1 MTTKKPNNLS
11 DRQPSDD
18 RLAGWP
24 GRQIPYTGRAPYQ
37 SSPDPDAEKQ
47 RQEVLEL
54 IEKHADDINRAAL
67 KYDVPPETIAG
78 AILWEAI
85 ENYRPSWLNS
95 GGPGRIHNETAF
107 TLWREGKVPRGY
119 VPIFDTKKPE
129 VAIEYIAAIMNES
142 AENYERIAGVNIRR
156 NVGVLN
162 TLYHSGDSKG
172 KAELLRDKRKADLVA
187 GRPESLPVVP
197 SREMGEYVENYRA
210 YIRTVLLGVP
220 VTKREPSSTNND
232 VVTTGFD
239 NSRSSEQSANNGAV
253 VSVRTGVNKQS
264 PNVSESTSE
273 QNSPEFLARQQNKSI
288 QESIALNFFVKPGE
302 PKYNDIFRGV
312 LTEIKKENPAI
323 DIQAIAKVASISL
336 QQQLAI

>member
-1 MTTKKPNNLS
+1 MTTEKLNNLS
-11 DRQPSDD
+11 DRQPIDD

-54 IEKHADDINRAAL
+54 IEKHADDINRAAVR
-67 KYDVPPETIAG
+67 YDVPPETIAG

-119 VPIFDTKKPE
+119 IPIFDTKKPE

-172 KAELLRDKRKADLVA
+172 KAELLRDKRKADLAA
-187 GRPESLPVVP
+187 GRPETLPVVP
-197 SREMGEYVENYRA
+197 SRQMGEYVENYRA

-220 VTKREPSSTNND
+220 VTKREPSSMNND
-232 VVTTGFD
+232 VVFP
-239 NSRSSEQSANNGAV
+239 A
-253 VSVRTGVNKQS
+253 
-264 PNVSESTSE
+264 STLE
-273 QNSPEFLARQQNKSI
+273 QNSPESLARQQNKSI
-288 QESIALNFFVKPGE
+288 EELIALNFSVKPGE
-302 PKYNDIFRGV
+302 PKYNDIFRNV
-312 LTEIKKENPAI
+312 LAEIKKENPAL
-323 DIQAIAKVASISL
+323 DIQAIANVAGISL
-336 QQQLAI
+336 QQQLTI